1 MKRDAFVPVWTVSV
15 LATACAFIV
24 HLALRSKNLE
34 LGYELGRA
42 RAEEAKLRETKR
54 VLELEAASYKTPSR
68 VDLVARTILGMEQA
82 PSDRIITID
91 PKVDE
96 PTLAEAQ
103 KHEDAP

>member
-1 MKRDAFVPVWTVSV
+1 MKRDAFVYVWTVAV
-15 LATACAFIV
+15 LATVCAFAF
-24 HLALRSKNLE
+24 HLALRGRNLE
-34 LGYELGRA
+34 LGYEMGRA

-82 PSDRIITID
+82 PSERIISLD

-96 PTLAEAQ
+96 PAVVSREGR
-103 KHEDAP
+103 P

>member
-1 MKRDAFVPVWTVSV
+1 MKHDSFVPIWTVAVIATVCAFV
-15 LATACAFIV
+15 V

-68 VDLVARTILGMEQA
+68 VDLVARTILGMDQA
-82 PSDRIITID
+82 SEGRIITID
-91 PKVDE
+91 PKVEE
-96 PTLAEAQ
+96 PTIAR
-103 KHEDAP
+103 EDAP